1 MAENQPKSL
10 KDLLSKISAPLRSE
24 TEQPGTFTM
33 LVGLGNPGREYANNR
48 HNIGFMV
55 LDHLADKLVT
65 NFARVESQALI
76 TKEKYKSS
84 RLLLVK
90 PQTFM
95 NLSGQSIGSL
105 ARYYKIPPER
115 IFVIFDDVD
124 LPFGTIRLRER
135 GGSGGQ
141 RGMISIIERL
151 GTQAFPRMRIGIGRP
166 PGRMDAADYVL
177 QDFSKSE
184 IEFLGA
190 VLDQAVE
197 AIFTIIDTG
206 IVSAMNKFNSAQ
218 I

>member
-10 KDLLSKISAPLRSE
+10 KDLFAKIAAPLRSE
-24 TEQPGTFTM
+24 TEEPSTFFM
-33 LVGLGNPGREYANNR
+33 LVGLGNPGREYVNNR

-55 LDHLADKLVT
+55 LDHLTGKLGT

-76 TKEKYKSS
+76 TKENYKGS

-95 NLSGQSIGSL
+95 NLSGQAVSSL
-105 ARYYKIPPER
+105 AKYYKIPTER
-115 IFVIFDDVD
+115 ILVVFDDVD
-124 LPFGTIRLRER
+124 LPFGTIRIRTQ

-141 RGMISIIERL
+141 RGMKSIIERL
-151 GTQAFPRMRIGIGRP
+151 GTQDFPRLRVGIGRP
-166 PGRMDAADYVL
+166 PGRMEATDYVL
-177 QDFSKSE
+177 QDFSKSDT
-184 IEFLGA
+184 EFLGA

-197 AIFTIIDTG
+197 AIFTFVEEGIDPT
-206 IVSAMNKFNSAQ
+206 MNKFNAAQ

>member
-10 KDLLSKISAPLRSE
+10 KDLLSKITAPLRSE
-24 TEQPGTFTM
+24 TEQANTFTM
-33 LVGLGNPGREYANNR
+33 LVGLGNPGREYAHNR

-55 LDHLADKLVT
+55 LDHLADKLAT

-76 TKEKYKSS
+76 TKENYKSS

-95 NLSGQSIGSL
+95 NLSGQSIVGL
-105 ARYYKIPPER
+105 ARYYKILPEQ

-124 LPFGTIRLRER
+124 LPFGTIRLREK

-141 RGMISIIERL
+141 RGMKSIIERL

-184 IEFLGA
+184 TEFLGA

-197 AIFTIIDTG
+197 AIFTTIDEG